1 MNLNWDKINCFR
13 AETDPDR
20 PRTRGA
26 MSHSLKFKWGTW
38 EKREITLSAGGKNV
52 RESKEGEKEREHSN
66 LLSPILG
73 VLSVGI
79 LRAKSKSSST
89 RRGLRVGTKNEG
101 FHRKS
106 KGGDFRKSKFSG
118 LRSVIQT
125 SFGSTT
131 LQEVGVLSTLV

>member
-1 MNLNWDKINCFR
+1 MNLNRDKINYFR
-13 AETDPDR
+13 TKRDPDR

-26 MSHSLKFKWGTW
+26 MSHSLKFKWGIGKKGRSQFLLGG
-38 EKREITLSAGGKNV
+38 KRE

-66 LLSPILG
+66 LLSPIPG

-79 LRAKSKSSST
+79 RRAKSESSST

-101 FHRKS
+101 FHRRS
-106 KGGDFRKSKFSG
+106 KGRDFRKSKFSG
-118 LRSVIQT
+118 LGSVLET